1 MAIDV
6 YATGSSRFA
15 VLEDVVGY
23 YAMFRKY

>member
-1 MAIDV
+1 MVIDV
-6 YATGSSRFA
+6 YATESSRFA

>member
-6 YATGSSRFA
+6 YATESSRFA
-15 VLEDVVGY
+15 VLENVVGY

>member
-6 YATGSSRFA
+6 YAIESSCFA
-15 VLEDVVGY
+15 VLENVVGY